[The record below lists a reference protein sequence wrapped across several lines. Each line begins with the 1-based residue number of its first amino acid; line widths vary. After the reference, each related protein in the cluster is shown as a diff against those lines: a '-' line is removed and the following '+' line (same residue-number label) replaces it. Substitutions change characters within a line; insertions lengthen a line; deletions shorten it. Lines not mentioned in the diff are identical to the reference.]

1 MDPSRTLV
9 SSVHSHLIVSVGPVF
24 KEDLAVR
31 RLLFFAV
38 GVAGAGI
45 AVLCRTGRVAR
56 DQDQQEPDPDAREM
70 RRPLQDRT
78 SESAAGRTSKETK
91 SACDVASAGAVWTR
105 HPSNHGTGAR
115 LLHGKAGGGNE
126 EECAAV
132 AALPREASAGVRR
145 REHRRPGAQDRGDG
159 WHRAP
164 SVAGVVRYQA

>member
-1 MDPSRTLV
+1 MDPSRTLA

-105 HPSNHGTGAR
+105 HLSNHGTGPRVLRAPGRRRLDDGQVQSTYHAR
-115 LLHGKAGGGNE
+115 LRWWRGG
-126 EECAAV
+126 
-132 AALPREASAGVRR
+132 
-145 REHRRPGAQDRGDG
+145 D
-159 WHRAP
+159 
-164 SVAGVVRYQA
+164 